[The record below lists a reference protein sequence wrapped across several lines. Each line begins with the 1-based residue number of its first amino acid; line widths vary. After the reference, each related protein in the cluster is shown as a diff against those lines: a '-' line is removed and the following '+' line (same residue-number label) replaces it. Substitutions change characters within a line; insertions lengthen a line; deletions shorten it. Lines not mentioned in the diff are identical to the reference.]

1 MVHNSEKQILQMAK
15 QTSKM
20 ATSAGKTTRTK
31 PPSPKKSTK
40 TPNMRQKLL
49 QKKEATIHV
58 VGFEDPIGLEVYDYT
73 LSENKAGFI
82 NNYRKWSKGEIQF
95 EELTEANFIGLKI
108 QRNNENNGNE
118 PLSGS
123 DGFSRWWMVRYPPE
137 NDSTPET
144 RKEGLQIIKK
154 FFMSKK
160 GTDFPPID
168 IKLVDDTDGVVP
180 AVLENFFM
188 DDDIEDIL
196 TTSFE
201 ISEMNDT
208 FYGKYTTFA
217 KNIYSDKDPS
227 HFAKTNLGF
236 PSL

>member
-1 MVHNSEKQILQMAK
+1 
-15 QTSKM
+15 
-20 ATSAGKTTRTK
+20 
-31 PPSPKKSTK
+31 
-40 TPNMRQKLL
+40 
-49 QKKEATIHV
+49 
-58 VGFEDPIGLEVYDYT
+58 
-73 LSENKAGFI
+73 
-82 NNYRKWSKGEIQF
+82 
-95 EELTEANFIGLKI
+95 
-108 QRNNENNGNE
+108 
-118 PLSGS
+118 
-123 DGFSRWWMVRYPPE
+123 
-137 NDSTPET
+137 
-144 RKEGLQIIKK
+144 
-154 FFMSKK
+154 MSKK
-160 GTDFPPID
+160 GTDFPPVD
-168 IKLVDDTDGVVP
+168 IKFVDDTDGVVP